1 VRLQAVRQNL
11 FIRDVKR
18 RQDFEQL
25 AEQIFYEDQIIFY
38 FLDLDFAH
46 KFSLN
51 EILPGS
57 TSFRQR
63 KFFRQ
68 RHKLFQAQFLCA
80 YSPCRIQP
88 EQAMAEIHDELA
100 GRRQVLVQQDFHA
113 GCNSF

>member
-18 RQDFEQL
+18 RQDFEQP

-51 EILPGS
+51 EILAAS
-57 TSFRQR
+57 ISFSQR

-68 RHKLFQAQFLCA
+68 RNKLFQTQFLRA
-80 YSPCRIQP
+80 F
-88 EQAMAEIHDELA
+88 L
-100 GRRQVLVQQDFHA
+100 RQTPFA
-113 GCNSF
+113 